1 MSDVT
6 LIPIVIDPAQYLIT
20 CLIFTM
26 KNHST
31 IKIALT
37 IVKLLQNYFVEL
49 VFLLQFGKVLSKR
62 IVDCFLLLKG
72 HYNILSAELKIALT
86 Q

>member
-1 MSDVT
+1 MFFDNMSDVT

-37 IVKLLQNYFVEL
+37 IVKLLQIYFVEL
-49 VFLLQFGKVLSKR
+49 VFFAVWQSFIKKNCGLYSL
-62 IVDCFLLLKG
+62 
-72 HYNILSAELKIALT
+72 AERSL
-86 Q
+86 